1 MTKDEIKALIS
12 AKVAG
17 QGNQVDA
24 GGALPDLLNG
34 ILDLIPEV
42 AEPLI
47 ITGIWNDGFLPNAG
61 QPSWNDA
68 YNAFIAGRVVI
79 LKYSQSGFTEYS
91 SVAYYSDDSG
101 SLVGFGALHET
112 ISWFSE

>member
-17 QGNQVDA
+17 QGNQVDV
-24 GGALPDLLNG
+24 GGALPA
-34 ILDLIPEV
+34 ILDAIVDAIPEV

-47 ITGIWNDGFLPNAG
+47 ITGTWNDSFLPNAG

-79 LKYSQSGFTEYS
+79 LKYSQSGMTEYS
-91 SVAYYSDDSG
+91 SVAYYSDSSS
-101 SLVGFGALHET
+101 SLVGFGVLHET